1 MDEKF
6 QDRIDNYLLNR
17 MDDVEKN
24 KFLREVEQ
32 DEEKKEQLEFT
43 RKVKDSIC
51 SREEKLRTLAQ
62 FLQQYEEERKSVALR
77 PTGTERAACYSPV
90 CETASKPM
98 RPKNRKW
105 LWISGVAAVLVVG
118 FFAIKPMFVYD
129 SSTIR
134 DASPNFRGTPP
145 GHIRGVKEIFDSSAP
160 VDSMDNDTIKFN
172 IEKKIMPD
180 E

>member
-17 MDDVEKN
+17 MDNAEKT

-43 RKVKDSIC
+43 QHVKDSIR
-51 SREEKLRTLAQ
+51 SHEEKLQTLAQ
-62 FLQQYEEERKSVALR
+62 FQRQYEEERKTATYR
-77 PTGTERAACYSPV
+77 ATGTERAACYCPAPKVAVTEPV
-90 CETASKPM
+90 QQK
-98 RPKNRKW
+98 KIW

-118 FFAIKPMFVYD
+118 FFAIKPIFDYE
-129 SSTIR
+129 S
-134 DASPNFRGTPP
+134 SPNYNGAPMEQMRGGDELFSPAP
-145 GHIRGVKEIFDSSAP
+145 ADST
-160 VDSMDNDTIKFN
+160 DNDTIKFN
-172 IEKKIMPD
+172 IEKKVNPD